1 MKKKD
6 ADPFGLINAEDF
18 FFFGGRAPEATSGFL
33 LLATVGWLEVFLK
46 KFWGLD
52 FFLLYYMKNM
62 YGLEIVEYNFIP
74 GRVRA

>member
-18 FFFGGRAPEATSGFL
+18 FFRGQGPGSDLGVFVVSNRWLVGGLPEKVL
-33 LLATVGWLEVFLK
+33 
-46 KFWGLD
+46 GLD